1 MGDSKYSHFSESCY
15 MMTLSVIKQARDMR
29 TIVELPDQQIEALKA
44 MSEQQGLS
52 RAELMRRAVAEYLA
66 LHQNSATEAAFGLW
80 KKHAK
85 DGVDYQ
91 QGLRQ
96 EWDE

>member
-1 MGDSKYSHFSESCY
+1 
-15 MMTLSVIKQARDMR
+15 MR

-66 LHQNSATEAAFGLW
+66 HHQKKSAEGAFGLW
-80 KKHAK
+80 KNRGK
-85 DGVDYQ
+85 DGVEYQ
-91 QGLRQ
+91 QHLRQ